1 MYIAGILRNLGHKK
15 KERARQE
22 STLFYT
28 PGALTWKV
36 SIILRNGKV
45 TKVECLLVLMY
56 MHFMNVHCM
65 LLQPLPFSEEF
76 DTRINCIMAMGPDLI
91 AFIDLDVLVS

>member
-1 MYIAGILRNLGHKK
+1 MHLHYVAGILRNLGHKK
-15 KERARQE
+15 KERTRQE

-45 TKVECLLVLMY
+45 TSMHIHYKV
-56 MHFMNVHCM
+56 
-65 LLQPLPFSEEF
+65 
-76 DTRINCIMAMGPDLI
+76 
-91 AFIDLDVLVS
+91 